1 MARQGSKKVTSPT
14 TQTDDGPTVGVSGTI
29 NEEIP
34 MVRNR
39 KRVRPP
45 EHGLDEETGKPVKV
59 STSSFHITV
68 NTNQR
73 YGSKS
78 AIIADMRPLY
88 ETLRDVWGDTSN
100 VKQII
105 DIMKEGDEFESVIGD
120 VSSDIGVEYSPVAGL
135 HAHCLMTITHKSKVR
150 IQLDNLRGLLD
161 KKMPHLAKKAPYV
174 HVRFVPDQK
183 SAVMNY
189 IYKTVNNA
197 YLKMKEGMNFNS
209 PMTCKCDC
217 KIADMSQFF
226 SE

>member
-88 ETLRDVWGDTSN
+88 ETLKDVWGGLIRTAG
-100 VKQII
+100 VRGPQ
-105 DIMKEGDEFESVIGD
+105 E
-120 VSSDIGVEYSPVAGL
+120 VSF
-135 HAHCLMTITHKSKVR
+135 K
-150 IQLDNLRGLLD
+150 
-161 KKMPHLAKKAPYV
+161 
-174 HVRFVPDQK
+174 
-183 SAVMNY
+183 Y
-189 IYKTVNNA
+189 IF
-197 YLKMKEGMNFNS
+197 FN
-209 PMTCKCDC
+209 
-217 KIADMSQFF
+217 
-226 SE
+226 